1 MGRKRN
7 QGKARK
13 AAKAMAREAE
23 EERANNDHRVEQLL
37 TARLQQLQVGTA
49 TPQNDVV
56 ECFHG
61 RDSAEKISVHFVTD
75 FKTKYHEAA
84 LQATSFHQIAS
95 K

>member
-37 TARLQQLQVGTA
+37 NARLQQLQVGTA
-49 TPQNDVV
+49 TPTPQNDVV

-61 RDSAEKISVHFVTD
+61 LRDSTEKNQYIS
-75 FKTKYHEAA
+75 
-84 LQATSFHQIAS
+84 
-95 K
+95 